1 MSKLDDQLWLG
12 TQQAFDLL
20 NHNIDLAE
28 KAQAD
33 TSFGAVELPSATT
46 MSGDTAVISINGP
59 LVSGSAGFYRLFGIM
74 GYDDIADELVNALS
88 NPDAKSIVLSINSGG
103 GAVSGVQDLADMI
116 REVDK
121 FKPVVTHT
129 SGMMASAA
137 YWLGASAR
145 KVYVTSTSESGSIG
159 VLSIHAERSKQL
171 AEDGVTVTIIR
182 AGKYKALANPYE
194 PLTEVAK
201 AEIQAKA
208 DKLYDMFL
216 GYVADRRNMSM
227 SSADKQIGQ
236 GRTFLGE
243 DAVKLGLADSL
254 GNLGAAVAASA
265 SFVQKRPAN
274 MRSSLSASMDTGGN
288 NPNNPPQSGNTH
300 MPYTP
305 EQLAAIAAGANPS
318 EVTSAIANLT
328 AETEGTTAEA
338 ETEQK
343 GTTEQTAQTQETAEE
358 TTQKPEAAAEPTL
371 VEFLKGQLAEANET
385 LVALKVELTGL
396 KSQVSDMKATHEGL
410 LVIARGSVGNMLVAL
425 NSSSAAADGMD
436 ATTLLAEHARVS
448 EIFKSKYKI
457 GGVAATKPEAEDTK
471 KASTFHD
478 PVFAFAAS
486 TVSQGE

>member
-20 NHNIDLAE
+20 NHNIDLADR
-28 KAQAD
+28 AQAD
-33 TSFGAVELPSATT
+33 TSFGAAELPSVTT

-59 LVSGSAGFYRLFGIM
+59 LISGSAGFYRLFGIM

-145 KVYVTSTSESGSIG
+145 KVYVTPTSESGSIG

-194 PLTEVAK
+194 PLTEAAK
-201 AEIQAKA
+201 AEIQSKA

-216 GYVADRRNMSM
+216 GYVADRRGMSM

-274 MRSSLSASMDTGGN
+274 MRASLSASMDTGVN
-288 NPNNPPQSGNTH
+288 NPNNPSQSGNTH

-338 ETEQK
+338 ETEQT
-343 GTTEQTAQTQETAEE
+343 GTAEQTATETAEE
-358 TTQKPEAAAEPTL
+358 ITAKPTAAEPTL

-457 GGVAATKPEAEDTK
+457 GGVAATKPEKEDTK